1 MSAFE
6 VKDDYNIQEAW
17 ERACEAFAQTTKVDL
32 TTSPKF
38 TVDEVL
44 DQIRLKQDEDDE
56 KNTKFKTA
64 KNIIGKTLT
73 LITVLGGIAA
83 QGASM
88 VFAPSSLCFNAV
100 SYLIATGAKYK
111 RIFSSLAELFR
122 RISDVLER
130 CRIYMRLPADAVD
143 ISLRK
148 IINEELVC
156 FVDICALSIN
166 VLKGNKILTALKV
179 FAFDSDEGVGGQLG
193 RLALLVERESQM
205 RATLGFESQKTSE
218 IVIVETRE
226 ETQKVNASVDKLL
239 TFERK
244 RDADNMAQRILSNI
258 DASLGTPSETYKA
271 IQAIYKRRLNDQV
284 SGSGGWLQHDPLY
297 TAWADVRRLRFSILG
312 FAGGEGCGKSFLF
325 AAIVKHLQ
333 ELYAEATE
341 NMNCTSICY
350 YIFDQ
355 QEVKDSSLIKVLEVL
370 AWQIAKADVVY
381 RKELGS
387 VKTAGINQI
396 GSLCK
401 QLFGKSYK
409 TDSTF
414 FLLIDGIDQMDKQH
428 LKEFVQLLREWQS
441 TASTW
446 PRFTLRI
453 LLIGRTETMDKI
465 QTQMEGEISVIH
477 LACAN
482 RGDMINFINDRMNK
496 MEILNGPSEQVIALR
511 RDILETL
518 TNETNG
524 DFVNVGLLLDEIS
537 RKKRPSEIRDILA
550 RSGEN
555 RSDTIARKVEMLN
568 ETLSDEDISDL
579 NHLLTWVVFAEYPLT
594 LEELEAALFL
604 KSREPSLRPLAENI
618 RDQYSSLLCIEGAR
632 VHLVSDSMKDF
643 FRKNPAPEGITDD
656 HDIETVGDVSEAE
669 VRIVRRFLES
679 VCDPKLFNRFGFDE
693 FFKRKMKGKT
703 VQIAVDTETAHLM
716 IVSAC
721 LEVICSEPLPNLN
734 PLLRYAENNLGEH
747 LKQADPSL
755 THPHQ
760 KIAIGPQLVK
770 IFTDDEVINRWWR
783 ASSYRLRVLWIYND
797 DYAEVTLK
805 WLQDSA
811 VTKNISEEEK
821 KWVKSLSSKSELDAD
836 LLEHIGRV
844 CARKWLQY
852 GPRNLEYVFNDVRG
866 YITKVYNNHTL
877 PGKDQ
882 WLTLLQIENRKDP
895 KIERLVNDPDTEH
908 VHTSHILAAAKWAQ
922 AQIGLDTLGYEENR
936 NLART
941 LQVFGKYDEAIEHF
955 KLTSTLAQDNWS
967 SQWGL
972 ADCYAGRKEF
982 TTAIEILEVT
992 KKGIENGETGNAAE
1006 LKAELADMNRDLAE
1020 WNEEAGRSEVT
1031 LDIYEKLLQEFPD
1044 DYNTALALMTL
1055 LHKQGNYQRLL
1066 EFLQSMKDSIDEISG
1081 FNRQIQNF
1089 HRHFDRP
1096 EYHEALFAS
1105 VRGDRDFN
1113 IVLKSYEAAIN
1124 AAKTRVA
1131 QGRKANKPEEEWRAQ
1146 ICQIELMYHLA
1157 LLYYDNSAGNLDRVE
1172 LAINQWLAI
1181 LHMNANDDFIVADR
1195 KARAGSELAIVC
1207 FEKALQYPNTAA
1219 IYLEQLENVAA
1230 LKLGEDTIHGTHP
1243 ARLLARYHAL
1253 QGDEQ
1258 KVKNVLRGYIKQ
1270 NLDLLSDDD
1279 PLNDWQGYNGLAMHF
1294 MFAGHDADA
1303 LAAWSLI
1310 TPDDATG
1317 NTENLTMSDTT
1328 ERKLEGPLRDIC
1340 DGACGIYWTFANNFY
1355 LCKECDYIKFDQRC
1369 LDNLRNGTM
1378 KLKICNKDHE
1388 MLHIPAYDP
1397 VERRRIGDGNVKV
1410 GEEIL
1415 SVKEWLQR
1423 IRKGWGIQSAE
1434 EFRKS

>member
-1 MSAFE
+1 MSAFDVE
-6 VKDDYNIQEAW
+6 DDYNIQDAW
-17 ERACEAFAQTTKVDL
+17 ERACGAFAQTTTVDL

-44 DQIRLKQDEDDE
+44 DQIRIKQDEGDE
-56 KNTKFKTA
+56 KNKKFKTA
-64 KNIIGKTLT
+64 KDVIGKTLT

-130 CRIYMRLPADAVD
+130 CKIYMRLPADAVD
-143 ISLRK
+143 ISLRR

-156 FVDICALSIN
+156 FVDICALSIKL
-166 VLKGNKILTALKV
+166 LKGNKILTALKV
-179 FAFDSDEGVGGQLG
+179 FAFDSDEGVSGQLE

-218 IVIVETRE
+218 RAVIEMRDG
-226 ETQKVNASVDKLL
+226 TQKVNASVDKLL

-244 RDADNMAQRILSNI
+244 RDADNVAQRLLSNI
-258 DASLGTPSETYKA
+258 DTNLGTPSETYKA
-271 IQAIYKRRLNDQV
+271 IQALYKRRLNDQI
-284 SGSGGWLQHDPLY
+284 SGSGEWLQHHPLY
-297 TAWADVRRLRFSILG
+297 TAWADIRRTRFSILG
-312 FAGGEGCGKSFLF
+312 VAGGEGVGKSFLF

-333 ELYAEATE
+333 ELYTEATE
-341 NMNCTSICY
+341 DMTCTSISY

-355 QEVKDSSLIKVLEVL
+355 QELRDPSLIKALEVL
-370 AWQIAKADVVY
+370 AWQIAKVDMVY

-396 GSLCK
+396 GSLCR
-401 QLFGKSYK
+401 QLFGKCYK

-414 FLLIDGIDQMDKQH
+414 FLLFDGIDQMDKQH
-428 LKEFVQLLREWQS
+428 LKEFVQLLEEWQS
-441 TASTW
+441 TACTW

-453 LLIGRTETMDKI
+453 LLIGRTETMNKI
-465 QTQMEGEISVIH
+465 NAQIEDEISVIDV
-477 LACAN
+477 ASAN
-482 RGDMINFINDRMNK
+482 RDDMTNFINNRLNK
-496 MEILNGPSEQVIALR
+496 MEILGGSSDQVAALR
-511 RDILETL
+511 GDILETL
-518 TNETNG
+518 TNETKG

-555 RSDTIARKVEMLN
+555 RSDTIARKIQMLSD
-568 ETLSDEDISDL
+568 TLSDDDISDL
-579 NHLLTWVVFAEYPLT
+579 NYLLTWVVFAEYPLT
-594 LEELEAALFL
+594 LEQLEAALFL
-604 KSREPSLRPLAENI
+604 KSREPSLRPLADTI
-618 RDQYSSLLCIEGAR
+618 RDHYSSLLCIEGVH
-632 VHLVSDSMKDF
+632 VHLVSSSMKDF
-643 FRKNPAPEGITDD
+643 FRTSSDSRGTRDD
-656 HDIETVGDVSEAE
+656 QDLDTVGDVSEAE

-679 VCDPKLFNRFGFDE
+679 VCDPKLFSKFGFDE

-703 VQIAVDTETAHLM
+703 VRIAVDTETAHLM

-721 LEVICSEPLPNLN
+721 LEVICSKASPNLK
-734 PLLRYAENNLGEH
+734 PLRRYAENNLGDH

-755 THPHQ
+755 IQPHQ
-760 KIAIGPQLVK
+760 KIAIGPQLVR
-770 IFTDDEVINRWWR
+770 IFTDDEVIDRWWR
-783 ASSYRLRVLWIYND
+783 ASSYRLRVLWIYQD
-797 DYAEVTLK
+797 DHAEATLK

-811 VTKNISEEEK
+811 VTKNISEEER
-821 KWVKSLSSKSELDAD
+821 KWVKSLSSKSDLDAD

-852 GPRNLEYVFNDVRG
+852 GPKDIAHLFNAVRG
-866 YITKVYNNHTL
+866 YITK
-877 PGKDQ
+877 
-882 WLTLLQIENRKDP
+882 IENRKDP
-895 KIERLVNDPDTEH
+895 KIERLINDPDAEQ
-908 VHTSHILAAAKWAQ
+908 VEASQILDTAKWAQ
-922 AQIGLDTLGYEENR
+922 AQIGLDTLGYEENC

-941 LQVFGKYDEAIEHF
+941 LLVFDKYDDAIEHF
-955 KLTSTLAQDNWS
+955 KLTSTLAQNNWF

-982 TTAIEILEVT
+982 TTAIEILEAT
-992 KKGIENGETGNAAE
+992 KKGIGSGEIGNAEE
-1006 LKAELADMNRDLAE
+1006 LKDELAEMNRDLAG
-1020 WNEEAGRSEVT
+1020 WNKEAGRSEVT
-1031 LDIYEKLLQEFPD
+1031 LDIYEKLLQEFPH
-1044 DYNTALALMTL
+1044 DYDTALALMTL

-1066 EFLQSMKDSIDEISG
+1066 EFLQSMKDSTDESSG
-1081 FNRQIQNF
+1081 FDRQIQHF
-1089 HRHFDRP
+1089 HTHYDRP

-1105 VRGDRDFN
+1105 VRSDQEFN
-1113 IVLKSYEAAIN
+1113 IIRKSYEAAIN

-1131 QGRKANKPEEEWRAQ
+1131 QAKKASRPEEECRAQ
-1146 ICQIELMYHLA
+1146 ICQIDLMYHLA
-1157 LLYYDNSAGNLDRVE
+1157 LLHYDNSAGDLNRVE
-1172 LAINQWLAI
+1172 LAINQWLQI
-1181 LHMNANDDFIVADR
+1181 LHMNATDDWMVADR
-1195 KARAGSELAIVC
+1195 QARAASELAIVC
-1207 FEKALQYPNTAA
+1207 FEKARQDPDTAA
-1219 IYLEQLENVAA
+1219 IYLEHLDNVVA
-1230 LKLGEDTIHGTHP
+1230 LKLGDDTIHGTYP

-1253 QGDEQ
+1253 HGDEQ
-1258 KVKNVLRGYIKQ
+1258 KIKDVLRRYIKL

-1310 TPDDATG
+1310 TPVDTTE
-1317 NTENLTMSDTT
+1317 NTENPTTSDTT

-1340 DGACGIYWTFANNFY
+1340 DGDCGTYWTFANNFF
-1355 LCKECDYIKFDQRC
+1355 LCKECNYVKFDQRC
-1369 LDNLRNGTM
+1369 LDNLRNGTIEV
-1378 KLKICNKDHE
+1378 KVCNKDHE
-1388 MLHIPAYDP
+1388 MLHVPAYDP
-1397 VERRRIGDGNVKV
+1397 VERQRIGDGNVKV

-1415 SVKEWLQR
+1415 SVNEWLQR

-1434 EFRKS
+1434 EFEKR

>member
-1 MSAFE
+1 MSALE

-17 ERACEAFAQTTKVDL
+17 ERACGAFAQTTKVDL

-44 DQIRLKQDEDDE
+44 DQIRIKQDEDDE

-64 KNIIGKTLT
+64 KNIISKTLT

-88 VFAPSSLCFNAV
+88 VFAPTSLCFNA
-100 SYLIATGAKYK
+100 
-111 RIFSSLAELFR
+111 RIFK
-122 RISDVLER
+122 R

-143 ISLRK
+143 ISLRR
-148 IINEELVC
+148 IINEELVY
-156 FVDICALSIN
+156 FVDICTLSIK
-166 VLKGNKILTALKV
+166 VLKGNKILTALKA
-179 FAFDSDEGVGGQLG
+179 FAFDSNEGISSQLD
-193 RLALLVERESQM
+193 RLSLLVECESQIQV
-205 RATLGFESQKTSE
+205 TLGFESQKTSE
-218 IVIVETRE
+218 IVIVKTQDK
-226 ETQKVNASVDKLL
+226 TQKVNAS
-239 TFERK
+239 
-244 RDADNMAQRILSNI
+244 RDADNIAQQILSNI
-258 DASLGTPSETYKA
+258 DTSLGTPSETYKA
-271 IQAIYKRRLNDQV
+271 IQTIYKRRLNNQV
-284 SGSGGWLQHDPLY
+284 SGSGGWLQHDPLF

-312 FAGGEGCGKSFLF
+312 VTGGEDCGKSFLF
-325 AAIVKHLQ
+325 AAIIKHLQ
-333 ELYAEATE
+333 ELYAEATKD
-341 NMNCTSICY
+341 MNCTSICY
-350 YIFDQ
+350 YIFNQ
-355 QEVKDSSLIKVLEVL
+355 QKVKDSSLIKVLEVL

-381 RKELGS
+381 RKKLGS
-387 VKTAGINQI
+387 
-396 GSLCK
+396 

-409 TDSTF
+409 TNSTF
-414 FLLIDGIDQMDKQH
+414 FLLVDGIDQMNKQH
-428 LKEFVQLLREWQS
+428 LKN

-446 PRFTLRI
+446 PRFTLHI
-453 LLIGRTETMDKI
+453 LLIKRTETINKI
-465 QTQMEGEISVIH
+465 QTQIKSEISVIH

-482 RGDMINFINDRMNK
+482 RDNMINFINDRINK
-496 MEILNGPSEQVIALR
+496 MEILNGPSEQV
-511 RDILETL
+511 
-518 TNETNG
+518 TN
-524 DFVNVGLLLDEIS
+524 DEIS

-550 RSGEN
+550 RKN
-555 RSDTIARKVEMLN
+555 
-568 ETLSDEDISDL
+568 ISDL
-579 NHLLTWVVFAEYPLT
+579 NHLLTWI
-594 LEELEAALFL
+594 ELEAALFL
-604 KSREPSLRPLAENI
+604 KNH
-618 RDQYSSLLCIEGAR
+618 QYSSLLCIEGAR
-632 VHLVSDSMKDF
+632 VHFVSDSMKDF
-643 FRKNPAPEGITDD
+643 FRKKSATEGTRDD
-656 HDIETVGDVSEAE
+656 RDIETVGDVSEAE
-669 VRIVRRFLES
+669 VRIMRRFLES
-679 VCDPKLFNRFGFDE
+679 ICDPKLFNRFGFDE
-693 FFKRKMKGKT
+693 FFKHKMREKT

-716 IVSAC
+716 IISAC
-721 LEVICSEPLPNLN
+721 LEVIYSKPSPNLN
-734 PLLRYAENNLGEH
+734 PLLQYTENNLGKH

-770 IFTDDEVINRWWR
+770 VFTDD
-783 ASSYRLRVLWIYND
+783 
-797 DYAEVTLK
+797 
-805 WLQDSA
+805 
-811 VTKNISEEEK
+811 EEEK

-866 YITKVYNNHTL
+866 YITKVYHNHTL
-877 PGKDQ
+877 PGKDPR
-882 WLTLLQIENRKDP
+882 LTLLQIENRKDP

-992 KKGIENGETGNAAE
+992 KRGIEYGESGNAAE

-1020 WNEEAGRSEVT
+1020 WNKEAGRSEVT
-1031 LDIYEKLLQEFPD
+1031 LDIYDKLLQEFPD
-1044 DYNTALALMTL
+1044 DYDTALALMAL

-1105 VRGDRDFN
+1105 VRSDREFN
-1113 IVLKSYEAAIN
+1113 IILQSYEAAIN

-1131 QGRKANKPEEEWRAQ
+1131 QGRKTNNPEEEWRAQ

-1157 LLYYDNSAGNLDRVE
+1157 LLHYDNSAGNLDRVE

-1207 FEKALQYPNTAA
+1207 FEQALQYPSTAA
-1219 IYLEQLENVAA
+1219 TYLEQLENVAA

-1258 KVKNVLRGYIKQ
+1258 NVKNVLRGYIKQ

-1328 ERKLEGPLRDIC
+1328 ERKLAGPLRDIC
-1340 DGACGIYWTFANNFY
+1340 DGACGIYWTYADNFY

-1378 KLKICNKDHE
+1378 KLKICKKNHE

-1415 SVKEWLQR
+1415 KMNIIPYQDETFKAE
-1423 IRKGWGIQSAE
+1423 IIIIIQQARLIMINIFESNLNIV
-1434 EFRKS
+1434 SLSSI

>member
-1 MSAFE
+1 
-6 VKDDYNIQEAW
+6 
-17 ERACEAFAQTTKVDL
+17 
-32 TTSPKF
+32 
-38 TVDEVL
+38 
-44 DQIRLKQDEDDE
+44 
-56 KNTKFKTA
+56 
-64 KNIIGKTLT
+64 
-73 LITVLGGIAA
+73 
-83 QGASM
+83 
-88 VFAPSSLCFNAV
+88 
-100 SYLIATGAKYK
+100 
-111 RIFSSLAELFR
+111 
-122 RISDVLER
+122 
-130 CRIYMRLPADAVD
+130 MRLPADAVD

-156 FVDICALSIN
+156 FVDICALSIK

-179 FAFDSDEGVGGQLG
+179 FAFDSDKGVSGQLD

-218 IVIVETRE
+218 ILIVETRH

-239 TFERK
+239 TFEKK
-244 RDADNMAQRILSNI
+244 RDADNMAQRLLSNI

-271 IQAIYKRRLNDQV
+271 IQAIYKRRLNEQV
-284 SGSGGWLQHDPLY
+284 SGSGEWLKHDPLY
-297 TAWADVRRLRFSILG
+297 TAWADVRRSRFSILG
-312 FAGGEGCGKSFLF
+312 IAGGEGCGKSFLF

-341 NMNCTSICY
+341 DMKCTSICY
-350 YIFDQ
+350 YMFGQ
-355 QEVKDSSLIKVLEVL
+355 QEVRDASLIKGLEVL
-370 AWQIAKADVVY
+370 AWQVAKADMVY

-387 VKTAGINQI
+387 VKITGINHV
-396 GSLCK
+396 GSLFN

-414 FLLIDGIDQMDKQH
+414 FLLVDGIEQMDKQH
-428 LKEFVQLLREWQS
+428 LKEFVQVLQDRQS

-453 LLIGRTETMDKI
+453 LLVGRTETMDKI
-465 QTQMEGEISVIH
+465 QAQIEDEISVID
-477 LACAN
+477 LASAN
-482 RGDMINFINDRMNK
+482 RDDMINFVNDRINK
-496 MEILNGPSEQVIALR
+496 TEILDGSSEQVVTLR

-518 TNETNG
+518 TNGTNG

-594 LEELEAALFL
+594 LEQLEAALFL
-604 KSREPSLRPLAENI
+604 KCREPSLRPLAENI
-618 RDQYSSLLCIEGAR
+618 RDQYSSLLCIQNAR

-643 FRKNPAPEGITDD
+643 FRTSSDSEGTRDD
-656 HDIETVGDVSEAE
+656 QDMDTVGDVSEAE

-679 VCDPKLFNRFGFDE
+679 VCDPKLFNKFGFDE

-703 VQIAVDTETAHLM
+703 VRIAVDTETAHLM
-716 IVSAC
+716 ILSAC
-721 LEVICSEPLPNLN
+721 LEVMCSKPSPNLK
-734 PLLRYAENNLGEH
+734 PLLQYAENNFGEH
-747 LKQADPSL
+747 LMRADPSL

-783 ASSYRLRVLWIYND
+783 ASSYRLRVLWIYDD

-811 VTKNISEEEK
+811 VTKNISKEEK

-836 LLEHIGRV
+836 LLEHVGRV

-866 YITKVYNNHTL
+866 YITKVYHIHTL
-877 PGKDQ
+877 PGEDQ

-895 KIERLVNDPDTEH
+895 KIERLVNDPDAEQ
-908 VHTSHILAAAKWAQ
+908 VQTSHILDAAKWAQ

-941 LQVFGKYDEAIEHF
+941 LRVFGKYDEAIKHF

-982 TTAIEILEVT
+982 TTAIEILEAT
-992 KKGIENGETGNAAE
+992 KKGIEIGETGRAEE

-1020 WNEEAGRSEVT
+1020 WNKEAGQSEVT
-1031 LDIYEKLLQEFPD
+1031 LDIYEKLLQECPD
-1044 DYNTALALMTL
+1044 DYDTALALMTL

-1066 EFLQSMKDSIDEISG
+1066 EFLQSMESPTDEFNN
-1081 FNRQIQNF
+1081 FNRQIQLF
-1089 HRHFDRP
+1089 HIHSDRP

-1105 VRGDRDFN
+1105 VHSDREFN
-1113 IVLKSYEAAIN
+1113 IVLKSYEAAID

-1131 QGRKANKPEEEWRAQ
+1131 QGRKANKPEEEWGAQ

-1157 LLYYDNSAGNLDRVE
+1157 LLYYDNSAGNFDRVD
-1172 LAINQWLAI
+1172 LAINQWLQI
-1181 LHMNANDDFIVADR
+1181 LHLNDNDDFFVADS

-1207 FEKALQYPNTAA
+1207 YEKALQHPNTAA
-1219 IYLEQLENVAA
+1219 SYLAQLENVAA
-1230 LKLGEDTIHGTHP
+1230 LKLGEDTIHGTYP

-1253 QGDEQ
+1253 QGDEK
-1258 KVKNVLRGYIKQ
+1258 KVKNILRSYIKL

-1317 NTENLTMSDTT
+1317 NTENPTTSDTT

-1340 DGACGIYWTFANNFY
+1340 DGACGTYWTFANNFY
-1355 LCKECDYIKFDQRC
+1355 LCKECNYIKFDQRC
-1369 LDNLRNGTM
+1369 LDNLRNGAM
-1378 KLKICNKDHE
+1378 KFRICDKDHE

-1415 SVKEWLQR
+1415 SVNEWLQR

-1434 EFRKS
+1434 ELGKD